1 MEKQFYSVNEA
12 AELCGVSRMTISRW
26 LKSGKINAETVG
38 RTKLIPV
45 SELAKCSKNIPDDKR
60 QEIEAAVKRVVEEY
74 GETLKLLAKE

>member
-1 MEKQFYSVNEA
+1 MKKQFYSVNEA

-26 LKSGKINAETVG
+26 LKSGKISAETVG

-45 SELAKCSKNIPDDKR
+45 SELSKCSKIIPDDKR
-60 QEIEAAVKRVVEEY
+60 QEIEAAVRRVVEEY